1 MTWDEFAQPG
11 RTWRV
16 RARLADRP
24 GTLARLA
31 TRLGQHG
38 CNLLGVAV
46 LPVADGPDAFEDAGD
61 VVDELVLRAPATLGH
76 GELMRLVEAQGARCL
91 GVVSASV
98 GDLVD
103 AQTAVLRAATDA
115 LSGKS
120 TTYEAL
126 RVVLNADSV
135 RQPAK
140 ATESAAGE
148 VGAVRLQVGGH
159 RATITLAGG
168 EQVVASRGWAP
179 FTEGELARVPALIAV
194 LGAAGHRPD
203 LPAAVSSTSSVGVVV
218 RAARPA
224 DTAAVTQMHRALMA
238 ATVLELRSGGSNRLP
253 RGWAERLVTL
263 PRGRTLV
270 AVAGREIVGFAQL
283 IPYTDETAAV
293 QLSLHVEP
301 EWRCFGVGMALLSV
315 ASQLGRASGAEK
327 LIALSP
333 PDQEALQHTA
343 ASAGLH
349 TAARTEF
356 GLPKVTVTGVP
367 RPCPPAEPR
376 SISRAG
382 GAVSVGC
389 R

>member
-16 RARLADRP
+16 RARLTDRP

-38 CNLLGVAV
+38 CNLLGAPGSRWTGRVR
-46 LPVADGPDAFEDAGD
+46 GRCD

-91 GVVSASV
+91 GIVPASV

-115 LSGKS
+115 LSGNS

-179 FTEGELARVPALIAV
+179 FTDGELARVPALIAL

-224 DTAAVTQMHRALMA
+224 DTAAVIQMHRALMA
-238 ATVLELRSGGSNRLP
+238 ATVLELRRGGSNRLP

-270 AVAGREIVGFAQL
+270 AVAGREIIGFAQL
-283 IPYTDETAAV
+283 IPYTDETAAL

-301 EWRCFGVGMALLSV
+301 KWRCLGVGTALLSV
-315 ASQLGRASGAEK
+315 ASQLGRASGARK

-343 ASAGLH
+343 TSAGLH
-349 TAARTEF
+349 TATRTEF

-367 RPCPPAEPR
+367 RPCPPAELR
-376 SISRAG
+376 SIRRAG
-382 GAVSVGC
+382 GAVSAGC